1 MEVVHHYC
9 NCFLVYGCSISLVIS
24 LKITKVTI
32 LLSLLQ
38 LLMVEF
44 VLDVKWNGL
53 LLFMPTVTR
62 WVHSL
67 TTSTFFLQIVNGYIS
82 KFICSFVTVTFM
94 LEAMATANAL
104 IQLKKN
110 KVIINVIFCCLN
122 TSCSDWKNENKLTE
136 LCCETGTTSLS
147 RKLVSFSV
155 FTHHFVIVHWVPLCL
170 MGSRMGLTG
179 ALIWV
184 KPQIC
189 CWRVELLILSHTFYN
204 QKMRGSCSRLQ
215 KGQSWVKWRYFIFSL
230 NVSDFVIRNCTS

>member
-1 MEVVHHYC
+1 MEVIHHYC

-110 KVIINVIFCCLN
+110 KVIINVMFCCLN
-122 TSCSDWKNENKLTE
+122 TSCSDCKNENELAE
-136 LCCETGTTSLS
+136 LCYETGTTSLS

-155 FTHHFVIVHWVPLCL
+155 
-170 MGSRMGLTG
+170 S
-179 ALIWV
+179 
-184 KPQIC
+184 
-189 CWRVELLILSHTFYN
+189 LLILLWLSTGYL
-204 QKMRGSCSRLQ
+204 SV
-215 KGQSWVKWRYFIFSL
+215 WWEAEWDWRVHSSEWSL
-230 NVSDFVIRNCTS
+230 RFAAGEWSS

>member
-1 MEVVHHYC
+1 
-9 NCFLVYGCSISLVIS
+9 
-24 LKITKVTI
+24 
-32 LLSLLQ
+32 
-38 LLMVEF
+38 
-44 VLDVKWNGL
+44 
-53 LLFMPTVTR
+53 
-62 WVHSL
+62 
-67 TTSTFFLQIVNGYIS
+67 
-82 KFICSFVTVTFM
+82 M

-179 ALIWV
+179 ALI
-184 KPQIC
+184 
-189 CWRVELLILSHTFYN
+189 
-204 QKMRGSCSRLQ
+204 
-215 KGQSWVKWRYFIFSL
+215 
-230 NVSDFVIRNCTS
+230 